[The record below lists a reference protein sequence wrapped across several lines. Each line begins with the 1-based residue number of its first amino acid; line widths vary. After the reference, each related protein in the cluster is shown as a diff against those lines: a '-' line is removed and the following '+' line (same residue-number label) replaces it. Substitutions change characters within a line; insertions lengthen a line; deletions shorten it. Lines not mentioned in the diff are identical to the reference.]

1 MDASFRGL
9 RQVFQSRNLPR
20 SLQTEAAVP
29 RKECQSLLLFLPKS
43 LEGEGREGG
52 GEASTLGGTA
62 PALPAEEVTP
72 CVVALGAPGP
82 PAKCLETTHL
92 GQEGLEGRGWAPRCE
107 GALAAPFLLRG

>member
-43 LEGEGREGG
+43 LEAEGREG
-52 GEASTLGGTA
+52 
-62 PALPAEEVTP
+62 AEGNHNIFLVSFPTR
-72 CVVALGAPGP
+72 P
-82 PAKCLETTHL
+82 PSGC
-92 GQEGLEGRGWAPRCE
+92 G
-107 GALAAPFLLRG
+107 

>member
-43 LEGEGREGG
+43 LEGEGREGPEG
-52 GEASTLGGTA
+52 NHNIFLVPFPTR
-62 PALPAEEVTP
+62 
-72 CVVALGAPGP
+72 P
-82 PAKCLETTHL
+82 PS
-92 GQEGLEGRGWAPRCE
+92 GSG
-107 GALAAPFLLRG
+107 